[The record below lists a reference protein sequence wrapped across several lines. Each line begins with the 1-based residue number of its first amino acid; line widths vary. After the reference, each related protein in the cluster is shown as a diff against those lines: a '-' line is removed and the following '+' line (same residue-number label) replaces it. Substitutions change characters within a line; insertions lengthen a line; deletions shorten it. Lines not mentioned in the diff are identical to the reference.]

1 MEKRKLFKIEEKDG
15 RYTIK
20 IYRIYSLTIFDGRPR
35 KKVFRDLYKKIPN
48 LTLEDLR
55 NLLDEI
61 MRVIKHE

>member
-1 MEKRKLFKIEEKDG
+1 VKSKYG

-20 IYRIYSLTIFDGRPR
+20 IYRIYSLTIFDNRPR

-48 LTLEDLR
+48 LTLEDLK

-61 MRVIKHE
+61 MRVINHE